1 MGTLWISHGVIED
14 ILWGCWGHRMGS
26 LRTSMGT
33 LRTSMGTLGTLYGVI
48 EDLNGAVGD
57 LSGVIEG
64 IPWGHWYLNGV
75 IEVIL

>member
-1 MGTLWISHGVIED
+1 
-14 ILWGCWGHRMGS
+14 MGS
-26 LRTSMGT
+26 LRSP
-33 LRTSMGTLGTLYGVI
+33 YGDVG
-48 EDLNGAVGD
+48 DLNGAVGD